1 MRAQMRRESQQRRIR
16 EKNASKGL
24 TANYL
29 ESEIFEDDEQE
40 LEESLAAIKSRYK
53 KDMKGLFICVV
64 SLQKILAN
72 TREILPLDSCY
83 CESFRLFLLALF
95 FCYFHLIL
103 FISRFLAFF
112 VSFASHLTSEVFT
125 LFVCFSW

>member
-64 SLQKILAN
+64 SLQKILGN
-72 TREILPLDSCY
+72 TREILPLDSYY
-83 CESFRLFLLALF
+83 CESFWLF
-95 FCYFHLIL
+95 
-103 FISRFLAFF
+103 
-112 VSFASHLTSEVFT
+112 
-125 LFVCFSW
+125 

>member
-53 KDMKGLFICVV
+53 KDMKGLF
-64 SLQKILAN
+64 
-72 TREILPLDSCY
+72 
-83 CESFRLFLLALF
+83 
-95 FCYFHLIL
+95 
-103 FISRFLAFF
+103 
-112 VSFASHLTSEVFT
+112 
-125 LFVCFSW
+125 VCFYCIFAGYFNK

>member
-40 LEESLAAIKSRYK
+40 LEESLAAIKSKYK
-53 KDMKGLFICVV
+53 KDMKGWYI
-64 SLQKILAN
+64 
-72 TREILPLDSCY
+72 
-83 CESFRLFLLALF
+83 
-95 FCYFHLIL
+95 
-103 FISRFLAFF
+103 ISSQTVQL
-112 VSFASHLTSEVFT
+112 EM
-125 LFVCFSW
+125 SW